1 MEVTWTWFSLTWIC
15 IMIFCLCFYDGP
27 YVPISRPPASFS
39 RLKFLSCCTSNK
51 QNKTLVE
58 KWFKKIDTG
67 HHRSTKS
74 TSFCTPRGLHQGPG
88 RSSRCV
94 CCGWKPQYTRV
105 PTCSNCQNNMSI
117 IVNMSLC
124 QSAISTPFIQKHR
137 ILVTDCKLR
146 CCLFNWWMARVLPWL
161 GPSAQENQIKLVFTV
176 EIQLLTAS
184 DELEACN
191 RPDSSGWNH
200 VASHKWQV
208 ATISSKRWIHKAR
221 KGL

>member
-1 MEVTWTWFSLTWIC
+1 MVQKDRHRSSQVNKIYQLLYAPRSTPRPRE
-15 IMIFCLCFYDGP
+15 IFTL
-27 YVPISRPPASFS
+27 RLL
-39 RLKFLSCCTSNK
+39 RLKTSVYAGSNMFQLSK
-51 QNKTLVE
+51 
-58 KWFKKIDTG
+58 
-67 HHRSTKS
+67 H
-74 TSFCTPRGLHQGPG
+74 
-88 RSSRCV
+88 
-94 CCGWKPQYTRV
+94 
-105 PTCSNCQNNMSI
+105 MSI